1 MNTVT
6 DVAAHIKQIWS
17 SSAFM
22 NLLKVEID
30 EIHCGGA
37 TVKMPIDFDIHTNHW
52 LGVHGGALAALADA
66 VMGITGASVGE
77 VVQTLS
83 FNINFISNLPGTG
96 TAIVKSQ
103 VKHHGQTTMVIM
115 AEMTDEQN
123 NLLAALRR
131 LCLSPD
137 ILMRYP
143 ENGNEGM
150 KY

>member
-6 DVAAHIKQIWS
+6 DVAVHIKQIWS

-22 NLLKVEID
+22 NLLKIEID

-123 NLLAALRR
+123 KLLAA
-131 LCLSPD
+131 
-137 ILMRYP
+137 ITTTMFIA
-143 ENGNEGM
+143 GHFNEIPREW
-150 KY
+150 

>member
-1 MNTVT
+1 MGTIT
-6 DVAAHIKQIWS
+6 DVAAHIRQIWS

-22 NLLKVEID
+22 NVLKIDID

-37 TVKMPIDFDIHTNHW
+37 TVSMPIDFDLHTNHW

-83 FNINFISNLPGTG
+83 FNINFIGNLPGTG

-103 VKHHGQTTMVIM
+103 IKHRGQTTMVIT
-115 AEMTDEQN
+115 AEMTDGQN
-123 NLLAALRR
+123 NLLATIVTTMFIA
-131 LCLSPD
+131 
-137 ILMRYP
+137 
-143 ENGNEGM
+143 GHFNEIP
-150 KY
+150 KTW

>member
-52 LGVHGGALAALADA
+52 LGVHGGALAALADT

-123 NLLAALRR
+123 NLLAAITTTMFIARTF
-131 LCLSPD
+131 
-137 ILMRYP
+137 
-143 ENGNEGM
+143 
-150 KY
+150 